1 MISVDKSSATISDA
15 QRAFIERQSIFFVA
29 TAPLAGDGHVNC
41 SPKGLDT
48 LRVLGSSALA
58 YLDHAG
64 SGVETIAHLRENGR
78 IVVMVCAFDGPPK
91 IVRCY
96 GRGTVLEPDSAGF
109 AELAPEFDVGPG
121 TRAIIRIDVD
131 RAVDS
136 CGFGVPLMAFES
148 ERPQLRAWADRK
160 GQTGIADYIRENN
173 AESIDAL
180 PGMMP

>member
-1 MISVDKSSATISDA
+1 MEEAATTITDA
-15 QRAFIERQSIFFVA
+15 QRAFIERQPVFFVA
-29 TAPLAGDGHVNC
+29 TAPLSGEGHVNC
-41 SPKGLDT
+41 SPKGLDS
-48 LRVLGSSALA
+48 LRVLGPKVLA
-58 YLDHAG
+58 YVDHAG

-78 IVVMVCAFDGPPK
+78 IVFMVCAFEGPPK

-96 GRGTVLEPDSAGF
+96 GTGTVLEPGSGGF
-109 AELAPEFDVGPG
+109 AELAPQFEIGPG

-148 ERPQLRAWADRK
+148 ERTQLTAWADRK
-160 GQTGIADYIRENN
+160 GEQGIAEYIRENN

-180 PGMMP
+180 PGIAR